1 MSQDFCRGCGSVL
14 QTIDPNAPGY
24 IPESVLQKRKQ
35 LICRRCY
42 RITHYNDA
50 GTTLPEEARIK
61 KNIKRAISLSRLL
74 IVVIDF
80 SDLTGTLP
88 VWAGYLGVKPY
99 FLVVNKSDLLPF
111 AAKPDEVQAYINR
124 YLHDLQLP
132 SPQRT
137 IMVSALKGNGVGILG
152 EQIKKFTAANDKAA
166 FLGVTNVGK
175 SSLVKQILK
184 AEGATNTPT
193 VSKIHGT
200 TMGLSNWSIFKG
212 RNTIIDTPGLDPQN
226 RIGDLLCQECS
237 GRLLVNTKLQSKLWG
252 LKPGKALIIGGIVA
266 LELPA
271 DDERVFIAFTG
282 ETVDTHRTDNTKVA
296 EILANNPDW
305 LKGVCRQCFQKI
317 QWQEHQVELENG
329 MDVAVAGLGWVT
341 LRGAAARV
349 KIRLPQG
356 VKWEIRPGLVG
367 KKNLK

>member
-14 QTIDPNAPGY
+14 QTVDPNAPGY
-24 IPESVLQKRKQ
+24 VPESVLKKRKQ
-35 LICRRCY
+35 LICQRCY
-42 RITHYNDA
+42 RITHYSDA
-50 GTTLPEEARIK
+50 GTTLPGNVQIK
-61 KNIKRAISLSRLL
+61 KNINKAISLSRLL

-88 VWAGYLGVKPY
+88 VWADYLGDKSY
-99 FLVVNKSDLLPF
+99 FLVVNKVDLLPF
-111 AAKPDEVQAYINR
+111 AAKPEEVQAYITN
-124 YLHDLQLP
+124 YLHDLQLA
-132 SPQRT
+132 SPQQ
-137 IMVSALKGNGVGILG
+137 ILMVSALKGNGVASLG
-152 EQIKKFTAANDKAA
+152 GQIKKFTAINDKVA

-175 SSLVKQILK
+175 SSLIKQFLK
-184 AEGATNTPT
+184 IEGSTNTPT

-226 RIGDLLCQECS
+226 RMGDLLCRECS

-252 LKPGKALIIGGIVA
+252 LKPGKALIIGGILA
-266 LELPA
+266 LELLA

-282 ETVDTHRTDNTKVA
+282 ETVNNHRTDNAKVA

-305 LKGVCRQCFQKI
+305 LKGVCRQCFTKI

-341 LRGAAARV
+341 LRGAAARI
-349 KIRLPQG
+349 KISLPQG

-367 KKNLK
+367 KKN